1 LAIREVSD
9 EPEFALAT
17 ELPTSGQRRL
27 ALAVAVVVF
36 AVFAVAVTI
45 GLTAPFAHVP
55 VRIDGFVPALTTMF
69 FVNDAITAVLLFG
82 QFSII
87 RSRALLVLANGYLF
101 TALMAIPFA
110 LTFPGAF
117 SPNGL
122 LGAGVQSSAW
132 IYNFWHYGFPVA
144 AIAYAILIGD
154 RTNNV
159 SRASMRSAIGW
170 GVAIVI
176 SLVYG
181 LTWLA
186 TTGSALLPSLMM
198 DSIHPNPLARIVT
211 SANTLTCVFA
221 LALLYRRRR
230 SVLDLWIMVVLCA
243 WITELAL
250 LDVLLFSR
258 FTFGFYVG
266 RGFSLVTSVVVLVV
280 LLAETT
286 RLYSRLARSNVS
298 LQRER
303 DNRLMNLEAM
313 ASSIAHE
320 VRQPLTAIVA
330 NGDAGLL
337 FLGQAPPNIDAVRS
351 IMSDI
356 VADGHRASE
365 VFDSIRALFG
375 HPGQEKQAIDVNQ
388 VALGVLNNLQGNL
401 KEHDVATHT
410 ELRTELP
417 LVMGHKGQLEEV
429 IFNLIRNAI
438 EAMDTIEQRDRVL
451 RVSTDHHGED
461 AIVVSVENSGPG
473 IDPQKADSIFDA
485 FVTTKSHGMGLGLA
499 ICRMIIEHHDGE
511 LSVSSGNKT
520 GTLFRFI
527 LPIKSLPGSSAA
539 SL

>member
-1 LAIREVSD
+1 
-9 EPEFALAT
+9 
-17 ELPTSGQRRL
+17 
-27 ALAVAVVVF
+27 
-36 AVFAVAVTI
+36 
-45 GLTAPFAHVP
+45 
-55 VRIDGFVPALTTMF
+55 
-69 FVNDAITAVLLFG
+69 
-82 QFSII
+82 
-87 RSRALLVLANGYLF
+87 
-101 TALMAIPFA
+101 
-110 LTFPGAF
+110 
-117 SPNGL
+117 
-122 LGAGVQSSAW
+122 
-132 IYNFWHYGFPVA
+132 
-144 AIAYAILIGD
+144 
-154 RTNNV
+154 
-159 SRASMRSAIGW
+159 
-170 GVAIVI
+170 
-176 SLVYG
+176 
-181 LTWLA
+181 
-186 TTGSALLPSLMM
+186 
-198 DSIHPNPLARIVT
+198 
-211 SANTLTCVFA
+211 
-221 LALLYRRRR
+221 
-230 SVLDLWIMVVLCA
+230 
-243 WITELAL
+243 
-250 LDVLLFSR
+250 
-258 FTFGFYVG
+258 
-266 RGFSLVTSVVVLVV
+266 

-286 RLYSRLARSNVS
+286 RLYSRLARSNMS

-337 FLGQAPPNIDAVRS
+337 FLRQAPPNIGAVRS

-375 HPGQEKQAIDVNQ
+375 QPGQEKQAIDVNQ
-388 VALGVLNNLQGNL
+388 IALGVLNNLQGNL
-401 KEHDVATHT
+401 KEHDVATRT
-410 ELRTELP
+410 ALRTELP

-527 LPIKSLPGSSAA
+527 LPIKSPQRSTAA
-539 SL
+539 PL